1 MTLLRLLLSKLS
13 AITNLDLT
21 FLKNCPVSKRQHGVL
36 EQLFSRT
43 HSIKG
48 LNCVPNAYV
57 EVLTPIT
64 SEGDLIWRQDL

>member
-1 MTLLRLLLSKLS
+1 MTLLPLLLSKLS

-21 FLKNCPVSKRQHGVL
+21 FLENCPVSKRQHGVL
-36 EQLFSRT
+36 ELFSRT
-43 HSIKG
+43 HGIKG
-48 LNCVPNAYV
+48 LNCVPNVYV